1 MEMLA
6 GKRESQ
12 GQIVIKDSDF
22 FARGKRPKL
31 SEFLV
36 YRSQD
41 IVLDSNLTAHEHLNL
56 FAHLRGNQKYKNTQ
70 LLCDSLL
77 PQKVPVSQFSES

>member
-1 MEMLA
+1 MTNLMEMLA
-6 GKRESQ
+6 GQKNSR
-12 GQIVIKDSDF
+12 GKMVIKDSDF

-41 IVLDSNLTAHEHLNL
+41 MILDHDITGDDHLNI
-56 FAHLRGNQKYKNTQ
+56 FAHLRGNQKFQSIYM
-70 LLCDSLL
+70 LC
-77 PQKVPVSQFSES
+77 